1 MTVSVP
7 FLDLK
12 AQYATIAGEIRAAL
26 DEVLANTAF
35 VLGPAVQRFEK
46 AFAEYCGVEHC
57 VALNSGTSALH
68 VALLCLDIGP
78 GDEVIVPAMSFVAT
92 AWPVLYVGARPVFVD
107 VDPRR
112 YTLDPNQLARAITKK
127 TKAIIPVHLYG
138 QCADMDPILA
148 IAAERGV
155 PVIEDAAQ
163 AHGATYKGRRAGALG
178 RLACFSFYPG
188 KNLGAYG
195 EGGALVT
202 HDAELADLARQ
213 LRDLGQKTRYVLERL
228 GFTYRMAGFQGAV
241 LGVKLKY
248 LDRWNAA
255 RRRVAAEYDRKL
267 ASAGV
272 ITPPPCPDG
281 EHVYHIYALRCEKRD
296 ELKAN
301 LQECGIG
308 TTLHYPTPI
317 HLQKPFEPFG
327 YRAGSMPVSEE
338 IGATELSLPMYAELT
353 AEQIERVIAAVHAA
367 V

>member
-202 HDAELADLARQ
+202 HDAELADRERQ
-213 LRDLGQKTRYVLERL
+213 LRDHGQKTRYVHERL
-228 GFTYRMAGFQGAV
+228 GFNYRMDGFQGAV

-267 ASAGV
+267 SNAAV
-272 ITPPPCPDG
+272 ISPPPCPDG
-281 EHVYHIYALRCEKRD
+281 EHIYHIYALRCEKRD

-308 TTLHYPTPI
+308 TNLHYPTPI

-353 AEQIERVIAAVHAA
+353 AEQIERVTAAVHA
-367 V
+367 VV